1 MITRENT
8 CGDLKDFFM
17 SNVNFILAQILGLT
31 STIFLCL
38 SYAVKNKKTFLILS
52 LLGDIIYGLTFVF
65 VNSWGA
71 GIITLLSCLQY
82 VIVICY
88 ENKQKQLP
96 KYIAFIF
103 IVGFIVAGLYDFN
116 NLWDIVPIITYIW
129 FTIVLYAKDL
139 GKIRIMYLIAN
150 ILLTVY
156 DTMVMAYAN
165 AFEDGIES
173 ICLVVMIAISYH
185 KSKSVTVSKT
195 QNTATLTKKLQLS
208 FGVIGVKNFDLQS
221 AKRKVITSDNHFILT
236 KSKYHNVTI
245 PCLTYQYG

>member
-1 MITRENT
+1 
-8 CGDLKDFFM
+8 M
-17 SNVNFILAQILGLT
+17 SNVNFIVAQILGLT

-38 SYAVKNKKTFLILS
+38 SYAVKNKKTFLLLS

-82 VIVICY
+82 VVVICY

-96 KYIAFIF
+96 KFIAFIF
-103 IVGFIVAGLYDFN
+103 IVGFIFAGLYDFN

-129 FTIVLYAKDL
+129 FTFVLYINNL
-139 GKIRIMYLIAN
+139 EKIRIMYLIAN
-150 ILLTVY
+150 ILLAVY

-173 ICLVVMIAISYH
+173 VCLMIMIGNNYF
-185 KSKSVTVSKT
+185 KSKSDTVSKT
-195 QNTATLTKKLQLS
+195 QNTATLIKKLQLL
-208 FGVIGVKNFDLQS
+208 FGVIGVNNFDLQS
-221 AKRKVITSDNHFILT
+221 ANSEVLTSDNHYSLT
-236 KSKYHNVTI
+236 KSKFSSVTI
-245 PCLTYQYG
+245 PCLTYKYG